1 MFLVKNGGSMISAGQ
16 KTTIVVTPRTL
27 MSTDEVE
34 SVPQKERNCL
44 FENEA
49 LESEIFSVYR
59 FVEHFKLE

>member
-1 MFLVKNGGSMISAGQ
+1 MISAGQ